1 MRHLKQYI
9 FSAALMAGLGLVSSS
24 CSDFLDNEALGV
36 ENLDGYFSNE
46 TNCKK
51 QLNGCYQSVLWT
63 GGWWQIQKF
72 MLLSEMCTDDA
83 WMGNTT
89 QDAGDYRDNAY
100 YTGNTY
106 NAGNGCQNFWQ
117 YRYKGILRCN
127 LCITNIPNAPIDET
141 VKKRLV
147 AEAKF
152 IRAYEYFDLA
162 RNFGGVP
169 IMLGMQMPTEV
180 EGVTRNTLEE
190 VYAQVEKDLT
200 EAIADLPES
209 YDGADVGRVTK
220 GAAQG
225 LLGKVYLYQEK
236 YSEAEAQL
244 QAVINSGRYQLLP
257 DFGEVWAIDHNNSK
271 ESLFEV
277 QTKYDQTYNLGISLS
292 YVCGNRSDGG
302 WSWMQP
308 TSNLEKAF
316 LDAGDNIRLKW
327 TIIKN
332 DATEVPGDPS
342 ITEDNP
348 FPPTSNRENLPGES
362 KSGRTSRKVYIPK
375 DSRWTTYPDDKNPLN
390 YRILRY
396 ADVLLMYAE
405 VENALHKD
413 AEARKALNKVRARVN
428 LPAVTSSGKQLRD
441 AIRLERRLELAMEDN
456 RLYDLRRWKDDN
468 GKAAICNVMGPNG
481 SFVKYN
487 LETSTDKQEKDNQK
501 EPSNKGVDFKENRDV
516 LFPIPPTEI
525 TLSGGSI
532 KQNPGY

>member
-36 ENLDGYFSNE
+36 ENFDGYFTNE

-51 QLNGCYQSVLWT
+51 QLNGCYQSIIWSD
-63 GGWWQIQKF
+63 WWQIQKF
-72 MLLSEMCTDDA
+72 MLMAEMCTDDA

-89 QDAGDYRDNAY
+89 QPAGDYQDNAL

-106 NAGNGCQNFWQ
+106 NAANGCQNFWQ

-127 LCITNIPNAPIDET
+127 LCINNIPNASFDESM
-141 VKKRLV
+141 KKRFV

-152 IRAYEYFDLA
+152 IRAFEYFDLV

-169 IMLGMQMPTEV
+169 IMLDKKMPTEV
-180 EGVTRNTLEE
+180 KGVTRNTVEE
-190 VYAQVEKDLT
+190 VYAQVEKDLK

-209 YDGADVGRVTK
+209 YDATDVGRATK

-236 YSEAEAQL
+236 YPEAETQL
-244 QAVINSGRYQLLP
+244 QAVINSGRYHLLP
-257 DFGEVWAIDHNNSK
+257 DFGEVWAIAHNNSE
-271 ESLFEV
+271 ESLFEI
-277 QTKYDQTYNLGISLS
+277 QTKYDQSYNLGLTLP
-292 YVCGNRSDGG
+292 VTCGNRSDGG

-316 LDAGDNIRLKW
+316 LDEGDNIRLKW

-332 DATEVPGDPS
+332 GATEVPGDPS
-342 ITEDNP
+342 ITAEHP
-348 FPPTSNRENLPGES
+348 FAEGAKADES
-362 KSGRTSRKVYIPK
+362 KSGRTSRKLYIPK
-375 DSRWTTYPDDKNPLN
+375 ADRSATYPDYKSGLN

-405 VENALHKD
+405 VENALNKD
-413 AEARKALNKVRARVN
+413 AEARKALNEVRARVN
-428 LPAVTSSGKQLRD
+428 LPAVTASGKQLRD
-441 AIRLERRLELAMEDN
+441 AIRKERRLELALEDN

-501 EPSNKGVDFKENRDV
+501 EPSDKGINFKEDRDV
-516 LFPIPPTEI
+516 LFPIPPSEI
-525 TLSGGSI
+525 ELSQGTI